1 MTEKVVVKSRDTQAT
16 GRFVQRSL
24 VLSDGSKP
32 VFKRLVDG
40 KFEEAVSKVNE
51 WETGLVAAINK
62 GLGHD

>member
-40 KFEEAVSKVNE
+40 TFEEAVSKVNE